1 MAYILLFPLNPAITG
16 LLLQL
21 PSLYQSNGI
30 SFCKHLCYLL
40 RCPNLHKSEPLL
52 LFPPAPSL
60 PSKASKET
68 LPSTSSSASAF
79 NTSLEH
85 LHFSQP
91 CSLFQVAPLK
101 YCWRQ
106 KHWCSIP
113 ATSSLL
119 LKNTKQWFAQQVLW
133 AFSFSKFSAIYT
145 CSLHPLCSEGL
156 WSPPFNCISE
166 TSWKAMNY
174 ITLLLK
180 TLSSVPTPTCFM
192 CGVPRSICWGVRLKL
207 RPSLKQRSFSLTQI
221 CFTLTPI

>member
-91 CSLFQVAPLK
+91 CSLFSGGPSEILLETKALMQYPSYFFSTLEK
-101 YCWRQ
+101 YQAVICT
-106 KHWCSIP
+106 
-113 ATSSLL
+113 AGSL
-119 LKNTKQWFAQQVLW
+119 
-133 AFSFSKFSAIYT
+133 
-145 CSLHPLCSEGL
+145 SLQL
-156 WSPPFNCISE
+156 
-166 TSWKAMNY
+166 
-174 ITLLLK
+174 
-180 TLSSVPTPTCFM
+180 
-192 CGVPRSICWGVRLKL
+192 
-207 RPSLKQRSFSLTQI
+207 Q
-221 CFTLTPI
+221 